1 MKFSNI
7 NIFIVTKT
15 ILCLL
20 SYFSRSSKLSKNSTN
35 MLFKAIRSSK
45 KNETNEIQTFSR
57 DASDKRYFNMAENDG
72 ECPRDLKKIITEI
85 SFRS

>member
-1 MKFSNI
+1 
-7 NIFIVTKT
+7 
-15 ILCLL
+15 
-20 SYFSRSSKLSKNSTN
+20 